1 MSTYQNYLQTP
12 NKDLLQSPMTYQN
25 QNQIQNENQ
34 VESLTFRKLFN
45 TYFNNLQLTNPL
57 LSIGFKR
64 EDYEFEFKTFK
75 NKTYFRSTLALF
87 LFNIT
92 HFILFIVSTHKR
104 YVLKN
109 ILILTASLLTVIYFL
124 ITASVF
130 LTSSYKKLNV
140 FLRFGSYFALIF
152 LMLFIEIMQI
162 VECKISK
169 EINNNSLL
177 DVLVTKYRF
186 YYNYLIMLMFNLFF
200 IINPS
205 YLMIG
210 GTVGSLLTVRIW
222 GNIYLNE
229 FYDYYIL
236 EITIVLL
243 VLVIWQYIIQIT
255 NEYLRKSF
263 IQTKQS
269 LKLVDSYSTLIDTF
283 DEFDRYNK
291 SNIQYI
297 SFTNKEIIK
306 ANLSFESK
314 IRERQLNIRKQSQN
328 YDLSDRAIIIKDDYY
343 NLIDSVFDYLNSFKI
358 TKLSEDFINI
368 KDIQILNKLIEN
380 KYIDNIFTYETLFS
394 LENRNENNF
403 ILTTETTNIKKDFIS
418 FKPSRNFTKIGLFTD
433 NSSKEYLIL
442 YRKVQLINDDLSYIY
457 DFLLEE
463 IQSKQEKNKNNKQ
476 EKSNSNSNSLSSNN
490 IRNQLNTITYLIDNI
505 KTQVDSISII
515 SIKDISMIKEKFEE
529 LKTVSD
535 LLKSVNDDYKYD
547 DSYIQSMN
555 INQILSYIINY
566 ISSFNNN
573 NNYLLNF
580 TYINNDKYLNYLI
593 KSNKQKLFLIFSSIL
608 NALCN
613 KQLLFNNY
621 DDNKVTLSSKVLP
634 TDTSN
639 FICLTF
645 NVFNI
650 NISNNLTDNYLSYY
664 KDQLNTLNIDF
675 LYKISMNNLEMSIIF
690 SNANEVKSIDNSS
703 KVTSTI
709 NSSEINNTRKREVRF
724 SDEFTYSPKRIR
736 KNEEENDSNNSNDI
750 DLNSN
755 VILLI
760 DKYSDIDSNKEILN
774 MINEDSSLS
783 NWRVYKYNINQIQ
796 NILIKYS
803 NIKVIIFD
811 ELNEN
816 VLEEIIGLIDR
827 NEYKPII
834 GFINRSLE
842 KRNIKGVDIMFNK
855 NSLTKDDY
863 IRLIALNRIKE
874 IKE

>member
-1 MSTYQNYLQTP
+1 
-12 NKDLLQSPMTYQN
+12 
-25 QNQIQNENQ
+25 
-34 VESLTFRKLFN
+34 
-45 TYFNNLQLTNPL
+45 
-57 LSIGFKR
+57 
-64 EDYEFEFKTFK
+64 
-75 NKTYFRSTLALF
+75 
-87 LFNIT
+87 
-92 HFILFIVSTHKR
+92 
-104 YVLKN
+104 
-109 ILILTASLLTVIYFL
+109 
-124 ITASVF
+124 
-130 LTSSYKKLNV
+130 
-140 FLRFGSYFALIF
+140 
-152 LMLFIEIMQI
+152 MLFIEIMQI

-200 IINPS
+200 LINPS

-229 FYDYYIL
+229 FYDYYII
-236 EITIVLL
+236 EITILLL

-358 TKLSEDFINI
+358 TKLSEDFTSI

-394 LENRNENNF
+394 LENKNENNF

-418 FKPSRNFTKIGLFTD
+418 FKPSRNFTKIGFFTD
-433 NSSKEYLIL
+433 NSSREYLIL

-476 EKSNSNSNSLSSNN
+476 EKSNSNSNSLSSSNN

-535 LLKSVNDDYKYD
+535 LLKSVNDDYKND

-675 LYKISMNNLEMSIIF
+675 LYKTSMNNLEMSIIF

-709 NSSEINNTRKREVRF
+709 NSSEITNTRKREVRF

-736 KNEEENDSNNSNDI
+736 KNEEEIDSNNSNDI

-760 DKYSDIDSNKEILN
+760 DKYSDIESNKEILN

-834 GFINRSLE
+834 GFINRSQE